1 MGYEYYKK
9 ALKLIKENEGLLVKT
24 KGAELEVIQLAE
36 KKLGVKF
43 PEVYKQFLKDFGY
56 LNFEALQVFGIVNNE
71 LIDESGVPDGI
82 WYTLDERLRY
92 NFPNELLII
101 ADFGIGELYCLDLSS
116 NNEYGKVIA
125 YIPGYDDNE
134 QIREVIAD
142 NFGEFLYKQIEE
154 EIEFEKQYEKQNV

>member
-1 MGYEYYKK
+1 MSYEYYKK

-56 LNFEALQVFGIVNNE
+56 LNFEALQVYGIVNNK
-71 LIDESGVPDGI
+71 LIDKSSVPDGI

-125 YIPGYDDNE
+125 YILGYDDNE

-142 NFGEFLYKQIEE
+142 NFGEFLYKQIE
-154 EIEFEKQYEKQNV
+154 FEKQYEKQNV